1 MSKLAC
7 IILSLLIGS
16 ISIAQEKDYYICK
29 SQRSH
34 MQLKSSP
41 NVNASQI
48 EQMKKYDVTFY
59 KLDLGMTN
67 TSAEISGVT
76 EVHSLA
82 TQAIDSALLE
92 LYNGY
97 IINGISVNGQEVDYA
112 RYGELVSIPVGLTE
126 GDEFIITIDYEGS
139 PPPENSFMGVAGL
152 NNQTSYFW
160 EKQITYSLSEPFGAF
175 EWFPCKQ
182 ELRDKADSVQVT
194 ITVPENLMAGSN
206 GVLDSITVDN
216 GFKTFHWMHRHPID
230 YYLISVAVGEYRE
243 YNIYAHPVGNE
254 DSVLIQNFI
263 YDDDY
268 YYEYYKDGIDNVA
281 DYIELFAELYG
292 PYPFENEKYGH
303 CSAPFGG
310 GMEHQTMTTQ
320 ESFEK
325 TLTAHELAHQWFG
338 NNVTC
343 SSWADIWMNEG
354 FASYSEYLMLEYLYL
369 PSQALS
375 DIKGKQNST
384 KDQIGGSVWVA
395 DSLNENAIFNSRL
408 VYKKGGAII
417 HTLRYI
423 LADDSLFFGILKDF
437 QADYTGGVASG
448 LDFKAYLEAKSGI
461 DFTEFFEQWYFGE
474 GYPTYSVEY
483 FNDGTTVNV
492 LLEHTTSMPTVTPL
506 FTNPVDLL
514 IKRSNAEDTIIRVEV
529 TSNQHYFTLEG
540 IDDFVAV
547 KRIDPSFYLIKK
559 IGSIT
564 ENPSLTIENNQLEN
578 EAMIVYP
585 NPTEGE
591 LTVDFI
597 GNEARTIRVFNQ
609 KGQLV
614 LEKLIKS
621 SAVIDLSA
629 LSSGQYL
636 VDLSYKGKS
645 LKRKVIKR

>member
-1 MSKLAC
+1 MHKLSF
-7 IILSLLIGS
+7 IILSLFIGGV
-16 ISIAQEKDYYICK
+16 SIAQEKDYYICK
-29 SQRSH
+29 SQRAH
-34 MQLKSSP
+34 HQLKSSP
-41 NVNASQI
+41 NVNDLQI

-76 EVHSLA
+76 EIHSLA
-82 TQAIDSALLE
+82 TQEIDSALLE
-92 LYNGY
+92 LFHGY
-97 IINGISVNGQEVDYA
+97 DINGISVNGQAVDYS
-112 RYGELVSIPVGLTE
+112 RYGELVSVPVGLE
-126 GDEFIITIDYEGS
+126 QGESFIIAVDYEGS
-139 PPPENSFMGVAGL
+139 PPPENTFMGVAGL

-182 ELRDKADSVQVT
+182 ELRDKADSVQVN
-194 ITVPENLMAGSN
+194 ITVPDNLMAGSN
-206 GVLDSITVDN
+206 GILDSITEDN

-243 YNIYAHPVGNE
+243 YNIYAHPVGNV
-254 DSVLIQNFI
+254 DSVFIQNFI

-268 YYEYYKDGIDNVA
+268 YYEYYKDGIDKVA

-354 FASYSEYLMLEYLYL
+354 FASYSEYLMLEHLYL

-375 DIKGKQNST
+375 DIKDKQNSA
-384 KDQIGGSVWVA
+384 KDQPGGSVWVT
-395 DSLNENAIFNSRL
+395 DSLSVNDIFNSRL

-423 LADDSLFFGILKDF
+423 INDDSLFFGILKDF
-437 QADYTGGVASG
+437 QSDFSQGVASG
-448 LDFKAYLEAKSGI
+448 LDFKAYLEQKSGI
-461 DFTEFFEQWYFGE
+461 DFTDFFEQWYFGE
-474 GYPTYSVEY
+474 GFPTYSVEY
-483 FNDGTTVNV
+483 YKDTENV
-492 LLEHTTSMPTVTPL
+492 HILLEQTTSMPAVTPV

-514 IKRSNAEDTIIRVEV
+514 IKRSVAEDTIVRVEV
-529 TSNQHYFTLEG
+529 SSNQQYITLEG
-540 IDDFVAV
+540 MDDFVSV
-547 KRIDPSFYLIKK
+547 KRIDPSFYIIKNT
-559 IGSIT
+559 GSIT
-564 ENPSLTIENNQLEN
+564 ENPTLSLVNNQLKE
-578 EAMIVYP
+578 ETLIVYP
-585 NPTEGE
+585 NPTEGQ
-591 LTVDFI
+591 LTVDFS
-597 GNEARTIRVFNQ
+597 GNESRTIRVFNQ

-614 LEKLIKS
+614 LEKIIQS
-621 SAVIDLSA
+621 SAVIDLTG

-636 VDLSYKGKS
+636 IDLSYKGS
-645 LKRKVIKR
+645 SIKRKVIKR